1 MGCQGSPEWGLLL
14 SSHKRI
20 EQLWTGPA
28 YWFSTDVVPS
38 VQSVEISEVNADLLR
53 GGLQDWLADVPHR
66 RPFMAMI
73 EDDHAVSVC
82 ASVRI
87 TPAAHAAG
95 VETLP
100 AYRQKGHAANVV
112 AAWANAVRKL
122 GAIPLYSTSSENT
135 ASRPVS
141 VWRRLP
147 HHLILDAEGYGEPS
161 SMTLRLGVSLPVR
174 ELRDDLAAIRDFAAL
189 AEQLGFTHLRI
200 PEQIIRTE
208 SGHLH
213 EPLTLLAYL
222 SALTERIERVPSV
235 LVLPTRQT
243 ALVAKQAAE
252 IDVLSAGR
260 LRLGIGVGNSRR
272 EYRALGQDF
281 KTRGRR

>member
-1 MGCQGSPEWGLLL
+1 
-14 SSHKRI
+14 
-20 EQLWTGPA
+20 
-28 YWFSTDVVPS
+28 
-38 VQSVEISEVNADLLR
+38 
-53 GGLQDWLADVPHR
+53 
-66 RPFMAMI
+66 
-73 EDDHAVSVC
+73 
-82 ASVRI
+82 
-87 TPAAHAAG
+87 
-95 VETLP
+95 
-100 AYRQKGHAANVV
+100 
-112 AAWANAVRKL
+112 
-122 GAIPLYSTSSENT
+122 
-135 ASRPVS
+135 
-141 VWRRLP
+141 
-147 HHLILDAEGYGEPS
+147 
-161 SMTLRLGVSLPVR
+161 MTLRIGVSLPVR

-200 PEQIIRTE
+200 PEQIIRAE

-222 SALTERIERVPSV
+222 SALTERIELVPSV

-281 KTRGRR
+281 KTRGRRCTEQMVVLKRLWTEEAVDFEGAFHEIRGVGLNPLPVQRPIPMWIGGSSVPPAPVLRRIGEHADGWFALCSPEEYPSLRKRIDDYATAAGRSPASIGAECGLGIHGRTETEWLNILHARESAGVTHLCMRTLGGDLDAKEHLDALEHVHRILTEEGHVDGG

>member
-1 MGCQGSPEWGLLL
+1 MHIEALYTHDDRSRIESINQWNGGVAPRFFLGRTTAGNLWRFRTDVPDDLAAELENLCSDEPSTSELAAPVHQEEYARLL

-20 EQLWTGPA
+20 EQIWTGPA
-28 YWFSTDVVPS
+28 YWFETDVVPS
-38 VQSVEISEVNADLLR
+38 LQSVEISEANADLLR

-122 GAIPLYSTSSENT
+122 GAIPLYSTSSDNT
-135 ASRPVS
+135 ASRA
-141 VWRRLP
+141 L
-147 HHLILDAEGYGEPS
+147 AA
-161 SMTLRLGVSLPVR
+161 RLGLSLFGV
-174 ELRDDLAAIRDFAAL
+174 DFHI
-189 AEQLGFTHLRI
+189 T
-200 PEQIIRTE
+200 
-208 SGHLH
+208 
-213 EPLTLLAYL
+213 
-222 SALTERIERVPSV
+222 
-235 LVLPTRQT
+235 
-243 ALVAKQAAE
+243 
-252 IDVLSAGR
+252 
-260 LRLGIGVGNSRR
+260 
-272 EYRALGQDF
+272 
-281 KTRGRR
+281 